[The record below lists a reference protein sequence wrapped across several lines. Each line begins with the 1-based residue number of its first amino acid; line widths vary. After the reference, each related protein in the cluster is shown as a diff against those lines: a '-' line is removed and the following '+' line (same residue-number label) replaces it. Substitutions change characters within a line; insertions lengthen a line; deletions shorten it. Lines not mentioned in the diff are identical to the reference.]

1 MNRFFN
7 LSNMKR
13 AAFIAV
19 AALALCAGLTSNA
32 QEKREWGKWDRWGDI
47 GDGKYLNPVI
57 PADYSDL
64 DCIRVGDDYYAIT
77 STFQFSP
84 GMTIIH
90 STDLVNWRIVGNAV
104 PDLTQIGEALNWT
117 KMDRPARGIWAG
129 TLRHHDGRFYLF
141 FGTPDEGY
149 CPSRESR

>member
-1 MNRFFN
+1 MHRLLPPKSLKKQSF
-7 LSNMKR
+7 LLLTVL
-13 AAFIAV
+13 AV
-19 AALALCAGLTSNA
+19 CAGLTLTSNA
-32 QEKREWGKWDRWGDI
+32 QDKREWGKWDRWGDL
-47 GDGKYLNPVI
+47 GNGTYLNPVI

-129 TLRHHDGRFYLF
+129 I
-141 FGTPDEGY
+141 
-149 CPSRESR
+149 